1 MNASRPALWF
11 CDAMS
16 WRVPGQPEVS
26 KLRGEGLDLSRLLQN
41 GPASAAGTSSGP
53 QTYGRSMSGSIRGCT
68 IHTLIMYFDMHPAG
82 RMPGTREIFAHTWA
96 MYSYTNAAGPGHDLH
111 HLSKAQGLT
120 GMCVCSPGSLAA
132 CTGISSDQKRCHG
145 IILAAIPPEDNAMQE
160 FPCGTGTP

>member
-1 MNASRPALWF
+1 MQ
-11 CDAMS
+11 
-16 WRVPGQPEVS
+16 VGQPCGFAMQCLGECQAS
-26 KLRGEGLDLSRLLQN
+26 PRCLSCAAKAWTSRGFCKMVQHLLLGRHQGLKHVVDPRLVI
-41 GPASAAGTSSGP
+41 P
-53 QTYGRSMSGSIRGCT
+53 
-68 IHTLIMYFDMHPAG
+68 TLIMYFDMHPAG